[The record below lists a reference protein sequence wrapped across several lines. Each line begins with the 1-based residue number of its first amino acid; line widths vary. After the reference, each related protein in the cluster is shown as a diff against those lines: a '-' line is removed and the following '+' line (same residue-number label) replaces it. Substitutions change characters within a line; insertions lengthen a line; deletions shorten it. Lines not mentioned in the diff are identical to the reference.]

1 MSVFLEQSDVA
12 ILTGKKLK
20 SQQVAFL
27 RSKGILF
34 YVNAAGHPV
43 VPKDAVLGL
52 NKPIDQQNKPWVP
65 AMKANHG

>member
-1 MSVFLEQSDVA
+1 MSIFLEQSDVA

-20 SQQVAFL
+20 AQQVDVL
-27 RSKGILF
+27 RGMGILF

-43 VPKDAVLGL
+43 VPKSAVEGL
-52 NKPIDQQNKPWVP
+52 NKPIEQQDKPWVP